1 MTQIIQFYNSSL
13 QEWFPND
20 SDILEKQK
28 NDLSELQTKLKTAL
42 QMPNI
47 MALAGSGTS
56 LGNVIN
62 GPSMSDL

>member
-62 GPSMSDL
+62 GP

>member
-28 NDLSELQTKLKTAL
+28 
-42 QMPNI
+42 MI
-47 MALAGSGTS
+47 
-56 LGNVIN
+56 
-62 GPSMSDL
+62 